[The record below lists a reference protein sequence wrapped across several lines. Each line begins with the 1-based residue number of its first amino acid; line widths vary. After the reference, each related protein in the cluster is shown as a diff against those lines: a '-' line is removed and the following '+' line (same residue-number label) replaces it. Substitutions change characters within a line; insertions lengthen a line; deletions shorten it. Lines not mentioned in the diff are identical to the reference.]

1 MPLLVYHFVSSV
13 QPSEALTATVEFLLD
28 GKALRVPAGIT
39 VAAALA
45 YRPPGHSRLSVSGQ
59 ARAPFCGMG
68 ICHECQLSIEGR
80 RRLACQTLCSEGLCV
95 ETGAGHGRPV

>member
-1 MPLLVYHFVSSV
+1 MPLLVHHVACSPPHYET
-13 QPSEALTATVEFLLD
+13 PATTIEFLLD

-45 YRPPGHSRLSVSGQ
+45 HQPPGYSRLSVSGQ

-68 ICHECQLSIEGR
+68 ICHECRLTVDGR
-80 RRLACQTLCSEGLCV
+80 RRLACQTLCSDGMRV
-95 ETGAGHGRPV
+95 ETGTGQGLAP